1 MDSSHSAS
9 SYPVDSCKHNEH
21 HNFPWTWSGW
31 AWYSMWACFF
41 RVQKSWVCLLILKT
55 MPSCPGLTPTLHSTI
70 CLTAGSVEH
79 SPLHQRK
86 ASHGGHLHFKER
98 TFFLQGWKHL
108 WQQSYV
114 KPLLNLMTSNN
125 PKWTGAT
132 LCTLTVDI
140 MWLLTLLIVPFFCLL
155 PESVTM
161 WLDLFSAAWRL
172 LSYKWLLK
180 LLLLRQLSPTTPW
193 GPWIKD
199 SIWGLGEHVASP
211 I

>member
-1 MDSSHSAS
+1 
-9 SYPVDSCKHNEH
+9 
-21 HNFPWTWSGW
+21 
-31 AWYSMWACFF
+31 
-41 RVQKSWVCLLILKT
+41 
-55 MPSCPGLTPTLHSTI
+55 MPSCPGLTPKLHSTI
-70 CLTAGSVEH
+70 DLIAGSVEH
-79 SPLHQRK
+79 PPLHQLK
-86 ASHGGHLHFKER
+86 ASCGEHLHFKER

-180 LLLLRQLSPTTPW
+180 LLPLWQFPPTTTW
-193 GPWIKD
+193 GPWIRD
-199 SIWGLGEHVASP
+199 P
-211 I
+211 QY